1 MKEITAAAPLEWH
14 GEAVTI
20 AEVLSALNDI
30 RRRFAHAQAG
40 EDDHPRPRQCVMTL
54 VAVVDSETD
63 ERRAQRECATIAVH
77 HPMLAI
83 VVREQTD
90 VRAGR
95 IDAWITTPPVPAPVQ
110 YELVTLH
117 VRGGAAEHLGALVDP
132 MLVSGVPTYLWWLD
146 TPPFGSHELRDALQV
161 ADAILVDSSRFD
173 RPHHSFLAL
182 ADLETHAHRHLGLA
196 DLQWARLA
204 PWRESLAQFFAPQ
217 DRVQLM
223 SGIGEVGLDY
233 VGEGRGNRIA
243 ASMLIGWLASALD
256 WKLMRAAGGAGG
268 IVSAQFSTPRSQ
280 TVDVALRSVSKS
292 HLVTAEVSAVR
303 IAGAAS
309 GTTFA
314 VTIQRNPDR
323 PRQPA
328 PDLGPIEFRHLH
340 RPGGED
346 DAGSELAHRRAA
358 QHRGMAYDM
367 RDSLHH
373 AATGQPPGESVPRQ
387 PTLFVRE
394 RRGDSSMVLL
404 TLIDIGSG
412 ETLRHVQ
419 RIEPE
424 DEPTLLL
431 RLLATG
437 ARDPVFSRSLG
448 YAAELARAF

>member
-1 MKEITAAAPLEWH
+1 MQTTAATPLEWH

-20 AEVLSALNDI
+20 AEVVNALNDL
-30 RRRFAHAQAG
+30 RRQFAQAMAG
-40 EDDHPRPRQCVMTL
+40 DDDHPRPRNCVMTL
-54 VAVVDSETD
+54 VAVVDNETD
-63 ERRAQRECATIAVH
+63 ERRAQRECAAIAAH
-77 HPMLAI
+77 HPMLAV

-117 VRGGAAEHLGALVDP
+117 VQGAAGEHLGALVDP

-146 TPPFGSHELRDALQV
+146 TPPFSSQGLGDALQV
-161 ADAILVDSSRFD
+161 ADAVLVDSSRFD
-173 RPHHSFLAL
+173 RPHNSFLAL
-182 ADLETHAHRHLGLA
+182 ADLEVHAHRHLGIA
-196 DLQWARLA
+196 DLQWARLV

-217 DRVQLM
+217 DRLNLL

-233 VGEGRGNRIA
+233 VGEGRGNRIGA
-243 ASMLIGWLASALD
+243 ALLVGWLASALG
-256 WKLMRAAGGAGG
+256 WKLLQATGGGGG
-268 IVSAQFSTPRSQ
+268 IVSAQFATPRSQ
-280 TVDVALRSVSKS
+280 TVDVALRSVSKA
-292 HLVTAEVSAVR
+292 HLVTGEVSAVR
-303 IAGAAS
+303 VAGAAS

-314 VTIQRNPDR
+314 VTLQRNPDR
-323 PRQPA
+323 PRRPA
-328 PDLGPIEFRHLH
+328 PDLGPVAFQHLH

-346 DAGSELAHRRAA
+346 DAGNEIAHRRAA
-358 QHRGMAYDM
+358 QHRGLAFDK
-367 RDSLHH
+367 RDALHH
-373 AATGQPPGESVPRQ
+373 TATGQPPDESMPRQ

-404 TLIDIGSG
+404 TLIDIGTG

-431 RLLATG
+431 RLLATV
-437 ARDPVFSRSLG
+437 AHDRVFSRSLAA
-448 YAAELARAF
+448 AAELARAF